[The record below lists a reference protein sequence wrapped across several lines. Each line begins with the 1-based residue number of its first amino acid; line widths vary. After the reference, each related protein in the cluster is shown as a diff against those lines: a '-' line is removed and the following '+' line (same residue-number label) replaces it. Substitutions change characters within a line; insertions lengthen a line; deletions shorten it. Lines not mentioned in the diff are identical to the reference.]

1 METDIDDTC
10 KAKDEEKKSKQILV
24 IMVGAPGSGKST
36 FCEHVMRS
44 SARPW
49 ARICQDT
56 INKGKSGTKVQCLTS
71 ASSALKK
78 GKSVFLDRCNLER
91 EQRTDF
97 VKLGGPEVDVHA
109 VVLDLPAK
117 LCISRSVKRIEH
129 EGNLQGGKAAAV
141 VNRML
146 QKKELPKLSEGFSRI
161 TLCQNENDVQA
172 ALDTYSGLGPL
183 DTLPHGSFGQKNPD
197 AKIQL
202 GIMKFLKKVDAP
214 SNTGS
219 TASSTQDPVP
229 PQITEEKNSCL
240 EGQEITSLLS
250 DAAGEEVKGT
260 ENPEVASVNQN
271 GSSSDVPT
279 LAFPSLSTSDFQFNN
294 EKASDVI
301 IEKVEEFVNKLG
313 NARLVLVDL
322 TQGSKILSLVRAKAA
337 QKHIN
342 PKKFFTFVGDITR
355 LYTGGGLCCNVIANA
370 ANWRLKPGGGGVNA
384 AIFSAAGPAL
394 EVATAER
401 AKSLYPG
408 NSVIVPLPSTSP
420 LCGREGVTHVIHVLG
435 PNMNPRRPNCLDGD
449 YVKGCEILR
458 KAYTSLFEGFLSIVR
473 SQEKLSK
480 GCNEDIRLE
489 PSVSQ
494 DHSED
499 VHGNYIS
506 TGDKIKRDGGHEYEQ
521 SKKCKTQNEVGTDI
535 NLSRA
540 ANLSADNEK
549 IGVSTSKAWG
559 SWAQALYR
567 TAMYPERH
575 KDDLLEISDDVVVLN
590 DLYPKVH
597 PSDNLP
603 PGTLLCIC
611 LSSINKCVKFSFLI
625 IGSET
630 HFGAVTI

>member
-1 METDIDDTC
+1 M
-10 KAKDEEKKSKQILV
+10 
-24 IMVGAPGSGKST
+24 
-36 FCEHVMRS
+36 
-44 SARPW
+44 
-49 ARICQDT
+49 
-56 INKGKSGTKVQCLTS
+56 
-71 ASSALKK
+71 
-78 GKSVFLDRCNLER
+78 
-91 EQRTDF
+91 
-97 VKLGGPEVDVHA
+97 
-109 VVLDLPAK
+109 
-117 LCISRSVKRIEH
+117 
-129 EGNLQGGKAAAV
+129 
-141 VNRML
+141 
-146 QKKELPKLSEGFSRI
+146 
-161 TLCQNENDVQA
+161 
-172 ALDTYSGLGPL
+172 
-183 DTLPHGSFGQKNPD
+183 
-197 AKIQL
+197 
-202 GIMKFLKKVDAP
+202 
-214 SNTGS
+214 
-219 TASSTQDPVP
+219 
-229 PQITEEKNSCL
+229 
-240 EGQEITSLLS
+240 
-250 DAAGEEVKGT
+250 
-260 ENPEVASVNQN
+260 
-271 GSSSDVPT
+271 
-279 LAFPSLSTSDFQFNN
+279 
-294 EKASDVI
+294 
-301 IEKVEEFVNKLG
+301 
-313 NARLVLVDL
+313 
-322 TQGSKILSLVRAKAA
+322 
-337 QKHIN
+337 
-342 PKKFFTFVGDITR
+342 
-355 LYTGGGLCCNVIANA
+355 
-370 ANWRLKPGGGGVNA
+370 NA

-420 LCGREGVTHVIHVLG
+420 LCDREGVTHVIHVLG

-506 TGDKIKRDGGHEYEQ
+506 TGDKIKRDGGHEYER
-521 SKKCKTQNEVGTDI
+521 SKKCKGAQNEVGTDI

-630 HFGAVTI
+630 HFGAVTIRWS